1 MFVICLGRMYC
12 VERIVEDGRK
22 DASRKDENTDGDR
35 ASISCVDF
43 VVPIDAIVIKFA
55 GRNFSIACRL
65 GSYGSAISPFCALL
79 GEL

>member
-1 MFVICLGRMYC
+1 MFVICLGRI
-12 VERIVEDGRK
+12 ERIVEDGRK

-65 GSYGSAISPFCALL
+65 GRLWIGDIAFLRIIWEES
-79 GEL
+79 